1 MKIQI
6 HRSRPSI
13 DLPDDRA
20 EDQEE
25 EEEENKQS
33 EKPAGLRDVQIEF

>member
-6 HRSRPSI
+6 HRSRPSL

-20 EDQEE
+20 EDQE